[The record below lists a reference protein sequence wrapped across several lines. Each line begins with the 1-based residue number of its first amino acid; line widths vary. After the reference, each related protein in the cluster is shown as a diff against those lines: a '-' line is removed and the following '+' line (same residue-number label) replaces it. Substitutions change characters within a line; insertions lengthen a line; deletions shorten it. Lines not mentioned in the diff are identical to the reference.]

1 MIAFQVSLNFDPAK
15 EPMKLRD
22 YSEEHTSYNEGFR
35 STILQSFQFEPGQK
49 KKSMFMR
56 AMRKKL
62 QKQSCADILQ
72 NRCS

>member
-1 MIAFQVSLNFDPAK
+1 MIAFQVSLNSDPAK
-15 EPMKLRD
+15 EALKLSD
-22 YSEEHTSYNEGFR
+22 YSEDYTSYNEGFR

-49 KKSMFMR
+49 KRVFIR

-72 NRCS
+72 NMCS